1 MRSGIAYL
9 LFSGLALLVPLHQ
22 ARAPVSVRYT
32 EGLAHG
38 FLVLRT
44 LQGKTLAHGELT
56 QVARGNVVTSH
67 VAFHF
72 RDGSLNDEVTVYSQ
86 RRRFRLMRDHLV
98 QKGPSFPHPEDIS
111 IDASAGRVA
120 VRYTDENGK
129 EKVLAERMKL
139 PADLANGL
147 IFTLLKN
154 LPRDRSET
162 KASMIV
168 TTPKPR
174 LVTLVFSPRPEDALS
189 IGGEKRQVA
198 HFVVE
203 IELGGVKGLVAPL
216 VGKEPPPVHVWV
228 LDGEAPAFI
237 RSEGPLYP
245 GGPVWQID
253 LESPLSADDATER

>member
-1 MRSGIAYL
+1 
-9 LFSGLALLVPLHQ
+9 
-22 ARAPVSVRYT
+22 
-32 EGLAHG
+32 
-38 FLVLRT
+38 
-44 LQGKTLAHGELT
+44 
-56 QVARGNVVTSH
+56 
-67 VAFHF
+67 
-72 RDGSLNDEVTVYSQ
+72 
-86 RRRFRLMRDHLV
+86 
-98 QKGPSFPHPEDIS
+98 
-111 IDASAGRVA
+111 
-120 VRYTDENGK
+120 
-129 EKVLAERMKL
+129 
-139 PADLANGL
+139 
-147 IFTLLKN
+147 
-154 LPRDRSET
+154 
-162 KASMIV
+162 MIV

>member
-129 EKVLAERMKL
+129 EKVLAERMRL

-162 KASMIV
+162 K
-168 TTPKPR
+168 
-174 LVTLVFSPRPEDALS
+174 
-189 IGGEKRQVA
+189 
-198 HFVVE
+198 
-203 IELGGVKGLVAPL
+203 
-216 VGKEPPPVHVWV
+216 PP
-228 LDGEAPAFI
+228 
-237 RSEGPLYP
+237 
-245 GGPVWQID
+245 
-253 LESPLSADDATER
+253 